1 MMNARTKYSLMNH
14 ARNGA
19 RLLNTQT
26 HRFSLIISLL
36 AFTFALSP
44 SALSAQQATPAPAPD
59 YTAHANEVVNDLAA
73 RHFDKVFAQF
83 DTNMAAAV
91 PLEKLGTGW
100 DQLVGQAGAFQKIDS
115 SKETENSGYHIVAVT
130 CIFEKARI
138 NIILAFDDAAHIV
151 GMHIAP
157 LQAAA
162 PPPAPWN
169 PPPYADSTKFREET
183 VTVSDGQW
191 QMPGTLSIP
200 NGKGPFTAVVLISGS
215 GPNDADETIGP
226 NKPFR
231 DIAWGLATN
240 GIAVLRYSKRT
251 LQYGNKSF
259 LDPQN
264 FTVKEEYLDDARAAV
279 ALLTTRPEIN
289 PKRIFLAGHSEG
301 GYLAPRIA
309 AADPQIAGIIIVE
322 GETRPIEQL
331 VIDQL
336 QYQAKLGGP
345 NAAQIEAAIPQV
357 QAQAKII
364 EDPNLKP
371 GTDVKLLTAT
381 IPSSYF
387 LDLRTYDPVAV
398 AASLRVPIYI
408 TQGGR
413 DYQVTTADFANWQ
426 KALAGHSN
434 ATLKLYPDLNHLL
447 ISGTGPSK
455 PDEYFVAGQHVS
467 PEVVTDLSAWI
478 NAH

>member
-1 MMNARTKYSLMNH
+1 MNARRKHNVPKQVSREAKSLR
-14 ARNGA
+14 ALA
-19 RLLNTQT
+19 
-26 HRFSLIISLL
+26 ISV
-36 AFTFALSP
+36 FTLSFALIP
-44 SALSAQQATPAPAPD
+44 SALAKQQTATTAPPD
-59 YTAHANEVVNDLAA
+59 YTARANQAVNDLAA
-73 RHFDKVFAQF
+73 RQFDKVFAQF
-83 DTNMAAAV
+83 AADMAAQV
-91 PLEKLGTGW
+91 PLDKLAPGW
-100 DQLVGQAGAFQKIDS
+100 DQITGQAGAFQKIDS
-115 SKETENSGYHIVAVT
+115 SSETESSGYHVVTVT

-138 NIILAFDDAAHIV
+138 NIMFAFDDAGHIA

-169 PPPYADSTKFREET
+169 PPPYADSTKFHEES

-200 NGKGPFTAVVLISGS
+200 NGKGPFAAVVLVSGS

-226 NKPFR
+226 NKVFK
-231 DIAWGLATN
+231 DIAWGLAAN
-240 GIAVLRYSKRT
+240 GIAVLRYPKRT
-251 LQYGNKSF
+251 LQYGAKSSS
-259 LDPQN
+259 DPQN
-264 FTVKEEYLDDARAAV
+264 LTVKDEYIDDARAAV
-279 ALLTTRPEIN
+279 ALLATRPEIN

-301 GYLAPRIA
+301 GYLAPRIVA
-309 AADPQIAGIIIVE
+309 GDPQIAGIIILE
-322 GETRPIEQL
+322 GPTRPIEQL

-336 QYQAKLGGP
+336 QYEASLGGP
-345 NAAQIEAAIPQV
+345 NTAQIQAAIPVAQ
-357 QAQAKII
+357 QQAKAI

-381 IPSSYF
+381 VPSSYF
-387 LDLRTYDPVAV
+387 LDLRSYDPGAV
-398 AASLRVPIYI
+398 AASLKIPIYV

-434 ATLKLYPDLNHLL
+434 ATLKVYPNLNHLL

-467 PEVVTDLSAWI
+467 PQVITDLAAWV